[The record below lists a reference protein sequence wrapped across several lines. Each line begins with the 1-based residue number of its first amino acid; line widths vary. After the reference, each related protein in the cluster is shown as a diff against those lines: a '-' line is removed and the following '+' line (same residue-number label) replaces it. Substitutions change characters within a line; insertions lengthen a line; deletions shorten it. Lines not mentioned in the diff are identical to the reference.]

1 MAREEKVWE
10 YAIEAG
16 YTPLE
21 DRCIIVKGAAG
32 NLSDKIV
39 RFFSACD
46 VAVLQ
51 MCENELI
58 LLPFDL
64 LGNPRKRCIPC
75 RSLFGD
81 RIGEACQRPA
91 QRDHRHRDEHWQ
103 RSPYHT
109 AKGTERYPPL
119 GHLRITVCWRVQEL
133 ACRKRRG
140 NLKGS

>member
-32 NLSDKIV
+32 SLSDKIV
-39 RFFSACD
+39 RFFYTCD

-58 LLPFDL
+58 PAPVDPNCCNTRTGRHPSSF
-64 LGNPRKRCIPC
+64 PIRKSNR
-75 RSLFGD
+75 
-81 RIGEACQRPA
+81 
-91 QRDHRHRDEHWQ
+91 
-103 RSPYHT
+103 
-109 AKGTERYPPL
+109 
-119 GHLRITVCWRVQEL
+119 
-133 ACRKRRG
+133 
-140 NLKGS
+140 